1 MSYQMGIRRLDVTPP
16 VGCFLAG
23 YAARTAPSTGVYHPL
38 TATVVS
44 VSDGETTVLLV
55 SIEWLGFYDRTGEAR
70 EVIGQTTGVEADHII
85 LLGTHTHCGPAM
97 RAVDARRHG
106 DSSLDDRYLSDAIRR
121 LGEAAAEAIADA
133 FEVTLESGSD
143 WCGFAAS
150 RRKPDNKGGVLWEPT
165 LDAPHDHEV
174 PVVLARD
181 AAGDIRL
188 VLFSYA
194 CHPTSTGPIL
204 DIGGDYPGFA
214 IAAVEST
221 LPGCVTMF
229 AKGCGADQKPNF
241 KDPDT
246 GGFRKAEIE
255 EVKANGVR
263 LAESV
268 IRAAG
273 RGPNPITGPLAV
285 RSEIVELTTDPV
297 DRESVSKLSDS
308 TIAAEK
314 TWADHFLS
322 RSDAGGEPDRSV
334 AVEVQSLTIGKDL
347 ALITMAGEM
356 SVEYGLR
363 LKRELAAHFS
373 TVIPLGYANA
383 IVGYI
388 PVDRQLPEGGYEVIA
403 NQRAL
408 LRPGAYQVG
417 TENRIVQAAK
427 RTCGFA

>member
-1 MSYQMGIRRLDVTPP
+1 MGIRRLDVTPP
-16 VGCFLAG
+16 IGCFLAG

-44 VSDGETTVLLV
+44 VSDSETTVLLV
-55 SIEWLGFYDRTGEAR
+55 SIEWLGFYDRTEEAR
-70 EVIGQTTGVEADHII
+70 KVIGQTTGIDADHII

-106 DSSLDDRYLSDAIRR
+106 DSSLDDGYLSDVIRR
-121 LGEAAAEAIADA
+121 LGEAAAEAVSDA
-133 FEVTLESGSD
+133 FEVTLESGRD

-181 AAGDIRL
+181 TAGDIRL

-194 CHPTSTGPIL
+194 CDPTSTGPIL

-214 IAAVEST
+214 IEAVESA
-221 LPGCVTMF
+221 LPGCAAMF

-241 KDPDT
+241 RDPDS

-273 RGPNPITGPLAV
+273 REPNPIAGQLAV
-285 RSEIVELTTDPV
+285 KSELVELTTDPL
-297 DRESVSKLSDS
+297 DKAIVSRLSTS
-308 TIAAEK
+308 KVASEK
-314 TWADHFLS
+314 MWADHF
-322 RSDAGGEPDRSV
+322 RSLNDSGGEPDRAV
-334 AVEVQSLTIGKDL
+334 RVEVQSLTIGNSL
-347 ALITMAGEM
+347 ALVTMAGEM

-403 NQRAL
+403 NQRTL
-408 LRPGAYQVG
+408 LRPGPYQVG
-417 TENRIVQAAK
+417 TESRIVVAAK
-427 RTCGFA
+427 RSCGCV